1 MRALRA
7 YDWPGNVR
15 ELSHAVERAVVLATG
30 RTITRDCLPEGIRQ
44 AAGPGLESERGEA
57 MIAVPVGT
65 PLEDVEKLV
74 ITETLRHTGGNKA
87 QAASLLGIS
96 ARTIYRRQ
104 GAPSEDPD
112 E

>member
-1 MRALRA
+1 
-7 YDWPGNVR
+7 V
-15 ELSHAVERAVVLATG
+15 
-30 RTITRDCLPEGIRQ
+30 
-44 AAGPGLESERGEA
+44 
-57 MIAVPVGT
+57 IAVPVGT
-65 PLEDVEKLV
+65 PLGDVEKLV